1 MSPME
6 IPFRKDYP
14 PRNDVVFSI
23 MFGNIDLFSALLKAV
38 TGHTLKAKEII
49 SQASVTPDNV
59 EHNYIRF
66 DTFAKDENGTIYS
79 MDMQNTYSE
88 VLIKNRTI
96 YYACRS
102 VAGQTVKKGEYDKLN
117 KVVVSF
123 VMTNKSNILPIEIIK
138 LYNQNNELY
147 TDLFTLYNVYIPTVN
162 RSNEIDENLKIF
174 SEFFAVTDESKMEQ
188 FIVSH
193 CNNSLGK
200 RLISLYSEVICRK
213 DLSFIQEGEYFDMK
227 ISEQDIMEAKI
238 EAREKGLAE
247 GLAEGREAGR
257 AEGRAI
263 GHAEGRAEGRAEGIL
278 TTLISLVKDGILTLT
293 DAANRANMTVSEFE
307 SKSGLKA

>member
-1 MSPME
+1 ME
-6 IPFRKDYP
+6 IPFRKDYL

-23 MFGNIDLFSALLKAV
+23 MFGNMELFAALLKAV
-38 TGHTLKAKEII
+38 TGHTLKAKEVI

-88 VLIKNRTI
+88 ILIKNRTV

-102 VAGQTVKKGEYDKLN
+102 VSGQTVKKGEYDKLN
-117 KVVVSF
+117 KVVISF
-123 VMTNKSNILPIEIIK
+123 IMTGKSNTLPVEIVR

-162 RSNEIDENLKIF
+162 QNESVNEELKIF
-174 SEFFAVTDESKMEQ
+174 SEFFSVSAEEQMEQ
-188 FIVSH
+188 FIQAH
-193 CNNSLGK
+193 FENDLGK
-200 RLISLYSEVICRK
+200 KLILLYGKVICRN
-213 DLSFIQEGEYFDMK
+213 DLNLIQEGEYFDMK

-247 GLAEGREAGR
+247 GLAEGRAAGR
-257 AEGRAI
+257 AEGRAEERI
-263 GHAEGRAEGRAEGIL
+263 SVLDKVKSLIKKGFDAE
-278 TTLISLVKDGILTLT
+278 TLIETFNI
-293 DAANRANMTVSEFE
+293 TVEE
-307 SKSGLKA
+307 RQMLAI